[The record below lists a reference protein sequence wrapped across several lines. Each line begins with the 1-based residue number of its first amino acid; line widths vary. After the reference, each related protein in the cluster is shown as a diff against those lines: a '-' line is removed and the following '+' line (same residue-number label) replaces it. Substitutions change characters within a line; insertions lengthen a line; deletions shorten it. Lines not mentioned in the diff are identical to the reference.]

1 MLRYRPLYQ
10 EARVSNPA
18 PASAAA
24 TPSRAARIRAKRWAI
39 YPTAPDDQFARFPDL
54 PPVVVQILYNR
65 GLTDPA
71 AVTAFIQPDRP
82 TPSDDL
88 FRMAGMTRA
97 VDRIRQAIHAR
108 EPIAIYGDYD
118 VDGVTATSLLL
129 QTLTAFGA
137 DVRPYIPHRVD
148 EGYGLNIEALEM
160 LKKDG
165 VRLVIT
171 VDCGTRSLAE
181 VAHAKTIGLDLIIS
195 DHHMPSDQLPDAYA
209 LINPKQPA
217 CPYPFKELAGVGLA
231 FKIAQALL
239 IVNRRDDAQKVTLQE
254 DDLLELVALGTVAD
268 LAPLLDENRSLV
280 ARGLRQLKA
289 TTRPGLRA
297 LINLSR
303 ASIIDTTTIG
313 FALGPRLNAAG
324 RLDHALNA
332 YHILMTADAA
342 EADRLALDLDSR
354 NRDRQTL
361 TRELSDKAR
370 ELILSRAD
378 GAALLFAA
386 DPDFKSGV
394 VGLVASRLTE
404 EFYRPSVVVEQ
415 GPIESRGSCRS
426 IPEFHITRALDEC
439 GDLFVRHGGHAA
451 AAGFTIET
459 ARLAKLSTRL
469 EAIAQRELGG
479 QELMPTLSIDAV
491 VPLHK
496 LKADLFS
503 ALQQLEP
510 HGYANPQ
517 PIFAS
522 KHVSLMEIRTVGA
535 DAGHLKLRVSDG
547 SVIFDAI
554 AFRFGPLVTR
564 FSRGDKIDLAYTFE
578 ENEWNG
584 EKRFQLNVKDIKLA
598 A

>member
-1 MLRYRPLYQ
+1 MR
-10 EARVSNPA
+10 
-18 PASAAA
+18 
-24 TPSRAARIRAKRWAI
+24 RAIE
-39 YPTAPDDQFARFPDL
+39 
-54 PPVVVQILYNR
+54 
-65 GLTDPA
+65 
-71 AVTAFIQPDRP
+71 
-82 TPSDDL
+82 
-88 FRMAGMTRA
+88 
-97 VDRIRQAIHAR
+97 RIRQAIRAH
-108 EPIAIYGDYD
+108 ESIAIYGDYD
-118 VDGVTATSLLL
+118 VDGVTATALLV

-137 DVRPYIPHRVD
+137 DVRPYIPHRVN
-148 EGYGLNIEALEM
+148 EGYGLNIEALDL
-160 LKKDG
+160 LKNDG

-181 VAHAKTIGLDLIIS
+181 VAYAKAIGLDLIIS
-195 DHHMPSDQLPDAYA
+195 DHHMPADELPKAYA
-209 LINPKQPA
+209 LINPKQPD

-239 IVNRRDDAQKVTLQE
+239 SMDTPQTALHE
-254 DDLLELVALGTVAD
+254 DDLLDLVALGTVAD

-280 ARGLRQLKA
+280 ARGLHRLAA

-303 ASIIDTTTIG
+303 ASVIDTTTIG
-313 FALGPRLNAAG
+313 FTLGPRLNAAG

-354 NRDRQTL
+354 NRERQTM
-361 TRELSDKAR
+361 TRDLSDKAR
-370 ELILSRAD
+370 ELILNRND

-386 DPDFKSGV
+386 DPEFKSGV

-415 GPIESRGSCRS
+415 GPTESRGSCRS

-439 GDLFVRHGGHAA
+439 AELFVRHGGHAA

-459 ARLAKLSTRL
+459 AKLAELSTRL
-469 EAIAQRELGG
+469 EAIAERELGG

-496 LKADLFS
+496 LKADLFA

-522 KHVSLMEIRTVGA
+522 KHVTDPGNSHGGRRCGPFEAAGQRRQCHLRCHRVPLWSAG
-535 DAGHLKLRVSDG
+535 DAFLPRRQDRSGLHV
-547 SVIFDAI
+547 
-554 AFRFGPLVTR
+554 
-564 FSRGDKIDLAYTFE
+564 
-578 ENEWNG
+578 
-584 EKRFQLNVKDIKLA
+584 
-598 A
+598 